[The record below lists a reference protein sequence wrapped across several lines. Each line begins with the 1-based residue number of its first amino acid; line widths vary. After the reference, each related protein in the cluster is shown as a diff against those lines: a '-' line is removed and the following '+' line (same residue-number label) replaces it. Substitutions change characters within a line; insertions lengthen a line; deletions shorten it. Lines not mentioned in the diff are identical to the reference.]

1 LWPRAVRYHTTAG
14 GPLTSSGS
22 GGDDGGGGGDDGGGS
37 SGGGGGGD
45 GSDGGGG
52 VAKKASPRMTKKF
65 GIEVLAHD
73 DDHGGNVDDGG
84 GDGDDGGGGN
94 GGGGGGDGSDGG
106 GGDAEKARP
115 STTKKYGIAAL
126 AHAHAMPSP
135 IAAANEADA
144 AGAARPV
151 EEERAADEVRGPRV
165 PSPRGR
171 RRIVRRTIRCSTL
184 AAR

>member
-1 LWPRAVRYHTTAG
+1 MRGEELWPRAVRYHTTAG

-37 SGGGGGGD
+37 S
-45 GSDGGGG
+45 
-52 VAKKASPRMTKKF
+52 
-65 GIEVLAHD
+65 
-73 DDHGGNVDDGG
+73 
-84 GDGDDGGGGN
+84 

-184 AAR
+184 AARCGPRWRDQCTPPAGARVFFSYVEKSDSFVQICDCVPSRGPWQNS